1 VLRPVSVDVRLLPLL
16 ALALVLAA
24 CGSAAERTGSP
35 GSSGEESET
44 SDPTTAFD
52 ESKLR
57 PPRVLLRSIAG
68 QQKAV
73 GGTFCVDYVDQASGR
88 GGGLCSDSPGV
99 HPDSIT
105 VAQPGDELT
114 FVFSGADIVR
124 ASGCKSES
132 EGEQGCIGFVHV
144 KPLGCEDREVERV
157 PLALGPETRWTVDLE
172 PGAYELDVFGYF
184 ESSEGA
190 SGDVSAGLGLLVGGG
205 PKQSDHLG
213 VVAVERAMMVCPFPR

>member
-1 VLRPVSVDVRLLPLL
+1 VRRVPLL

-24 CGSAAERTGSP
+24 CGSAAERTDQP
-35 GSSGEESET
+35 ASSGQESAPVET
-44 SDPTTAFD
+44 HDPTEAFD

-57 PPRVLLRSIAG
+57 PPRILLRSIAG

-73 GGTFCVDYVDQASGR
+73 EGTFCVDYVDQASGR
-88 GGGLCSDSPGV
+88 GGGMCSDSPDV

-105 VAQPGDELT
+105 FAQPGDELT
-114 FVFSGADIVR
+114 FVFGGADIVH

-157 PLALGPETRWTVDLE
+157 PLALGSETRWTVDLE

-190 SGDVSAGLGLLVGGG
+190 SGDVSGGLGLLVGGG
-205 PKQSDHLG
+205 PKQDDYLG
-213 VVAVERAMMVCPFPR
+213 VVAVERAMMVCPYPR